1 MNSLDRTSRGW
12 FRMNSLDRSSRG
24 WRSIAS
30 VNKSQFPVAPNGYN
44 GSDVTV
50 PDLATPSAAYIALG
64 VLLGMFVAITI
75 FGNLLVII
83 AVARER
89 FLRSVTNYFIVSLAV
104 ADLVIGSVVM
114 PFSITLELTAQI
126 WPFGIDWCD
135 LWHSVDVLASTASIL
150 NLSVI
155 ALDRY
160 WAITDPISYPTRMS
174 TARALW
180 LIVAVWFCSA
190 AISFP
195 AILWWRAVA
204 DRDSPNDGVC
214 AFTDDSAYLILSSI
228 ISFYVP
234 VVVILFAYRR
244 IYAAASAQTRGLRSG
259 TKVLHSN
266 GERMTLRMHRGG
278 NYRSTATLRV
288 VRYSRTMSVD
298 IDARSPR
305 GTLIG
310 LRESSSTEA
319 ADHPTRKWK
328 PFTIKRKL
336 GKLAKE
342 QKATKT
348 LGIVMGIFCVCWV
361 PFFFTNLLF
370 AICGASCIAHAD
382 IVFPVFTWLGY
393 INSGMNPIIYACS
406 MRDFRR
412 AFYKIVYCC
421 CPTYY
426 LRRHRRRYNP
436 SITTSSFTT

>member
-1 MNSLDRTSRGW
+1 MNTPE
-12 FRMNSLDRSSRG
+12 RSALGCRPITFANITQLQMTDSPG
-24 WRSIAS
+24 
-30 VNKSQFPVAPNGYN
+30 GCN
-44 GSDVTV
+44 GSDVSV
-50 PDLATPSAAYIALG
+50 PEVVPPTPAYIALG
-64 VLLGMFVAITI
+64 VLLGLFAVVTI
-75 FGNLLVII
+75 LGNLLVIA

-89 FLRSVTNYFIVSLAV
+89 FLRSVTNYFIVSLAT
-104 ADLVIGSVVM
+104 ADLVIGAVVM
-114 PFSITLELTAQI
+114 PFSITLEMTSHV
-126 WPFGIDWCD
+126 WPFGSDWCD
-135 LWHSVDVLASTASIL
+135 LWHSADVLASTASIL

-160 WAITDPISYPTRMS
+160 WAITDPITYPTRMS
-174 TARALW
+174 TARAVW

-204 DRDSPNDGVC
+204 GSNPPSGGAC
-214 AFTDDSAYLILSSI
+214 TFTDDTAYLILSSI

-278 NYRSTATLRV
+278 TYRTTTTLPV
-288 VRYSRTMSVD
+288 VRYSRAMSVD
-298 IDARSPR
+298 LDVHAPR
-305 GTLIG
+305 GTMTA
-310 LRESSSTEA
+310 LRESPSTETPPFPDPNA
-319 ADHPTRKWK
+319 RKWK

-361 PFFFTNLLF
+361 PFFVMNLLF
-370 AICGASCIAHAD
+370 AICGDSCVAHAD

-412 AFYKIVYCC
+412 AFNKILFCC

-426 LRRHRRRYNP
+426 IRRHRRRYHP
-436 SITTSSFTT
+436 SLSTSSFTG